1 MPAVEAPMPKYL
13 QVLNA
18 VRERIEDGTYRPGA
32 ALPSES
38 QLSSEFAVSRPT
50 VLKALAV
57 LKQDGWIESHQ
68 GKASFVRGRPTA
80 GRRVPPHAR
89 LVLDADETV
98 DNELLGVAPVLADNR
113 TAGLLGIPEGTPV
126 YRRQRRTMVDGA
138 PVDLVTTYLPVE
150 VAVGSQATKPVPIEG
165 SLTAHLTAAKG
176 LRGDYAVELTAARRP
191 TADEASLLA
200 IGEADPVLVV
210 TIAIYTAAGEALF
223 ASIVVLPGNRHEIED
238 TYPLS

>member
-1 MPAVEAPMPKYL
+1 MPAVQAPMPKYL

-18 VRERIEDGTYRPGA
+18 IRERIETGTYRPGA
-32 ALPSES
+32 ALPSEA
-38 QLSSEFAVSRPT
+38 QLSTEFEVSRPT
-50 VLKALAV
+50 VLKALAI

-98 DNELLGVAPVLADNR
+98 DTELLGVAPILADAR
-113 TAGLLGIPEGTPV
+113 TAGLLAIPEGTPV

-138 PVDLVTTYLPVE
+138 PVDLVTTFLPVE
-150 VAVGSQATKPVPIEG
+150 VAVGSQATKPVPIDG
-165 SLTAHLTAAKG
+165 SLTAHLAAVKG
-176 LRGDYAVELTAARRP
+176 VRGDYAVELTAARTP
-191 TADEASLLA
+191 TPDEAKLLA
-200 IGEADPVLVV
+200 IDAGEPVLVV
-210 TIAIYTAAGEALF
+210 TIAIYTAAGQPLF
-223 ASIVVLPGNRHEIED
+223 ASVVVLPGNRHEIED